1 MHVTRRASV
10 KIVPDLPTVPGVTVD
25 SRRRGRHR
33 APGQRGWAPRALLG
47 ALIAPTGVVAGVGA
61 AVAAAALDRPALAV
75 VGVALAGAP
84 GIYHAARSAVLAGD
98 LELTRAS
105 RREALAE
112 AVAARREVAELT
124 AALRERQQAAPAV
137 AAVEAAAPAVPVVV
151 EDEVSAPVHAAVE
164 AAPATVDRLGLVDA
178 RIDTGELQRIW
189 DLGEAPATPPARV
202 TVAEPRVLVG
212 FVGDPASRPRSGT
225 ADARVLDAIALAE
238 ADPLTRALELPSRG
252 GRHAAQVPL
261 DAPMPRRR
269 DLADA
274 RLPEPAPATR
284 LEVVRRRGRHVA

>member
-1 MHVTRRASV
+1 M
-10 KIVPDLPTVPGVTVD
+10 
-25 SRRRGRHR
+25 
-33 APGQRGWAPRALLG
+33 
-47 ALIAPTGVVAGVGA
+47 VAGVGA

-124 AALRERQQAAPAV
+124 AALREREQAAPAV
-137 AAVEAAAPAVPVVV
+137 AAVEAAAPAEPAVPVAVAA
-151 EDEVSAPVHAAVE
+151 EVSAPVAAPVV

-252 GRHAAQVPL
+252 GRHAAQLPL

-274 RLPEPAPATR
+274 RLPEPAPAAR